1 MRANS
6 LTAAPSAGILG
17 RITIGA
23 LAAIAVIG
31 ATGACGHVGPGGGGA
46 TRSAVD
52 PRASTGGVPSGP
64 PQYIVADPSPRS
76 SVVAIPLGSSGAL
89 GLVVDKTRIVVGR
102 GEPHVG
108 PDLPD
113 QTIAGVRPIPARM
126 GGGYLFWTENNLY
139 RADAFD
145 GVLKPIAR
153 VTDTIQNMSF
163 APKFA
168 LVRTR
173 NGERW
178 ALGIPSGERVL
189 LEPLGASDVE
199 GLDDGRTLAFNDSG
213 GAFSSMDSGAH
224 WTDVT
229 SQIKSSPTRVAVI
242 DDELWLYESSG
253 GGLRLEPDGQLST
266 FDKQPPETPTEM
278 RPRDPRWRGAEA
290 PLRTAFHSG
299 ASIDDSTAIVVEQ
312 GDIVR
317 VDVHTGE
324 ITGIVSGKLPPD
336 ARCEAVPTANDV
348 LFACVSRGSQQ
359 TGGAP
364 SSFVVSHTLSG
375 DSPTVEQTFQSAA
388 QFYGSD
394 DGGLAIAL
402 PCTGTSTGPQD
413 HAVCVR
419 QPGGSWQDYDLSAL
433 AGGGDAGLGIGSG
446 YPDINVARWVPR
458 ADGRAV
464 AVVLDP
470 TPGIYDPRTG
480 QLEAVEQGGRDALG
494 QGITQGFS
502 SYRKHLGIAFNGGV
516 IGASLV
522 DWSWS
527 FSATGSLRGWQRHG
541 GIVEIGDD
549 GKVTRSPYAFDIMT
563 AGPYALGRTQDG
575 RFYQS
580 TDHGGTWT
588 EVAGPPS
595 GAAAGDLRACSTAGC
610 DVGGFY
616 RIGWA
621 ARPPRAETPQT
632 PAKLAP
638 EVRRTRPVEMTCRA
652 LAPAAVKVLPRT
664 VGSPDD
670 LGLGNNRLPVAG
682 DRSEIAFIRNTVPRG
697 IVNPLHEAGT
707 GDSDTPALRAML
719 TGFSTSRDGEM
730 IEVMGPNKSASSLR
744 RGLSFVP
751 PFDPTAPVRK
761 AVIAMSEVLS
771 AGRAAGLTNEEILS
785 EDMTE
790 SGTIV
795 VMTPGDAA
803 APGDLAFHNGQH
815 GLLVRVRSNE
825 RTKVAMRPTQNDS
838 TVISGVGLSGDDAA
852 FLELEAS
859 GVGHVFKMGAGGVT
873 DLFDVNP
880 TATDTTFYPANPDA
894 LAIGARGDLAIIRTG
909 SGSDPASAQD
919 PALLLVSAMPPVA
932 LAPWSTLRLAD
943 DASCKDA
950 GWRTTL
956 QIISPW
962 IRVTTPELRTED
974 LPMLAR
980 VKWSD
985 KRVCLEG
992 LEVKL
997 PDVTVRAPGATGS
1010 EPLKVASWLVAR
1022 GNVFARV
1029 AIADGVEWRQPLEC
1043 TLVLSQPPPPPPA
1056 PPAPPKT
1063 P

>member
-1 MRANS
+1 MHANP
-6 LTAAPSAGILG
+6 LGAGVFCLV
-17 RITIGA
+17 
-23 LAAIAVIG
+23 AIA
-31 ATGACGHVGPGGGGA
+31 AGACGHAGPGGGVA
-46 TRSAVD
+46 ARAAVD
-52 PRASTGGVPSGP
+52 ARASVPGVPSGP

-76 SVVAIPLGSSGAL
+76 SVVAIRLGGSGAL

-102 GEPHVG
+102 GEPRVG
-108 PDLPD
+108 PDLPE
-113 QTIAGVRPIPARM
+113 QTIAGVRPIPGRM
-126 GGGYLFWTENNLY
+126 GGGYLFWTANNLY
-139 RADAFD
+139 HADAFD
-145 GVLKPIAR
+145 GVLRPIAR
-153 VTDTIQNMSF
+153 VTDAIENMSF

-178 ALGIPSGERVL
+178 ALGIPSGERAP
-189 LEPLGASDVE
+189 LEPLGASDIE
-199 GLDDGRTLAFNDSG
+199 GLDDGRALAFNDAG
-213 GAFSSMDSGAH
+213 AAFSSMDGGAH

-253 GGLRLEPDGQLST
+253 GGLRLEPDGQLSA
-266 FDKQPPETPTEM
+266 FDKQPPETPPDM

-299 ASIDDSTAIVVEQ
+299 ASIDESTAIVVEQ

-348 LFACVSRGSQQ
+348 LFACVSRGAQQ
-359 TGGAP
+359 SGTP
-364 SSFVVSHTLSG
+364 SAFVVSHTLSG
-375 DSPTVEQTFQSAA
+375 DAPTVEQTFQTAA

-402 PCTGTSTGPQD
+402 PCSGTSSGPQD
-413 HAVCVR
+413 HGVCVR
-419 QPGGSWQDYDLSAL
+419 QPGGTWQDYDLSAL
-433 AGGGDAGLGIGSG
+433 TGDAGVGSG
-446 YPDINVARWVPR
+446 SGSPDVNVARWIPR

-480 QLEAVEQGGRDALG
+480 QLEAVEQGEREALG
-494 QGITQGFS
+494 QGLTQGFA

-527 FSATGSLRGWQRHG
+527 FSEAGTLRGWQRHG

-580 TDHGGTWT
+580 TDHGGSWA

-595 GAAAGDLRACSTAGC
+595 SAASADLRGCSTAGC

-621 ARPPRAETPQT
+621 ARPPHAEAPQT
-632 PAKLAP
+632 TAKLVP
-638 EVRRTRPVEMTCRA
+638 EVRRTRPVEVTCRA
-652 LAPAAVKVLPRT
+652 LAPAAAKVLTRT
-664 VGSPDD
+664 ANSPDD

-682 DRSEIAFIRNTVPRG
+682 DGSEFAFIRNAVPRG
-697 IVNPLHEAGT
+697 IVNPLHDMGT

-719 TGFSTSRDGEM
+719 SGFSTSRDGET

-744 RGLSFVP
+744 RSLSFVV
-751 PFDPTAPVRK
+751 PFEPTAPVKR
-761 AVIAMSEVLS
+761 AVIAMSEVLT

-795 VMTPGDAA
+795 VMTPSDAA
-803 APGDLAFHNGQH
+803 APGDLAFHNSAH
-815 GLLVRVRSNE
+815 GLLVRIRSNE
-825 RTKVAMRPTQNDS
+825 RTKVAVRPTQNDS
-838 TVISGVGLSGDDAA
+838 TVISGVALPSDEAA
-852 FLELEAS
+852 FLELEGS
-859 GVGHVFKMGAGGVT
+859 GVGHVFKLGAGGIT
-873 DLFDVNP
+873 DLFDINP

-894 LAIGARGDLAIIRTG
+894 LAIGPRGDLAIIRTG

-919 PALLLVSAMPPVA
+919 PALLLVPAMPPVA

-943 DASCKDA
+943 DPSCKDP

-956 QIISPW
+956 QVIAPW

-980 VKWSD
+980 VKWSPSH
-985 KRVCLEG
+985 VCLEG
-992 LEVKL
+992 FEVKL
-997 PDVTVRAPGATGS
+997 PDVTVRAPGAAGS

-1022 GNVFARV
+1022 GNAFSRV

-1043 TLVLSQPPPPPPA
+1043 SFVPNVAASAAARA
-1056 PPAPPKT
+1056 P
-1063 P
+1063 

>member
-1 MRANS
+1 MRANPRTG
-6 LTAAPSAGILG
+6 TAAALFL
-17 RITIGA
+17 
-23 LAAIAVIG
+23 LAAIAG
-31 ATGACGHVGPGGGGA
+31 GACGHAGPAGGGMRA
-46 TRSAVD
+46 PVEA
-52 PRASTGGVPSGP
+52 RASASGAPSGP

-76 SVVAIPLGSSGAL
+76 SVVAIPLGGSGAL

-113 QTIAGVRPIPARM
+113 QAIAGVRPIPARM

-139 RADAFD
+139 RAETFD
-145 GVLKPIAR
+145 GVLRPIAR
-153 VTDTIQNMSF
+153 LTDAIQNMSF

-178 ALGIPSGERVL
+178 ALGIPSGERAA

-199 GLDDGRTLAFNDSG
+199 ALDDGRALAFNDSG
-213 GAFSSMDSGAH
+213 AAFSSMDGGAH

-229 SQIKSSPTRVAVI
+229 SQIKSSPTHVMVV

-253 GGLRLEPDGQLST
+253 GGLRLELDGQLSA
-266 FDKQPPETPTEM
+266 FDKQPPETQPEL
-278 RPRDPRWRGAEA
+278 RPRDPRWRGTEA
-290 PLRTAFHSG
+290 PLRTALHTG
-299 ASIDDSTAIVVEQ
+299 ASIDESTAIVVEQ

-324 ITGIVSGKLPPD
+324 ITGIVPGKLPPD

-348 LFACVSRGSQQ
+348 LFACVSRGARPN
-359 TGGAP
+359 GDP
-364 SSFVVSHTLSG
+364 SAFVVSHTLSG
-375 DSPTVEQTFQSAA
+375 DTPTVEQTFQSVA

-402 PCTGTSTGPQD
+402 PCTGTPAGPQA
-413 HAVCVR
+413 HVACVR
-419 QPGGSWQDYDLSAL
+419 QPGGTWQDYDLSAL
-433 AGGGDAGLGIGSG
+433 TGDAGAGLGGG
-446 YPDINVARWVPR
+446 APDVNVARWIPR

-470 TPGIYDPRTG
+470 TPGLYDPRTG
-480 QLEAVEQGGRDALG
+480 QLETVEQAGRDALA
-494 QGITQGFS
+494 QGVRDRFGG
-502 SYRKHLGIAFNGGV
+502 YRKLGIAFNGMN
-516 IGASLV
+516 GATLV

-527 FSATGSLRGWQRHG
+527 FSASGTLRGWQPHG
-541 GIVEIGDD
+541 GTVEIGDD
-549 GKVTRSPYAFDIMT
+549 GRVTRSPYAFDTMT
-563 AGPYALGRTQDG
+563 AGPYALGRTEDG

-588 EVAGPPS
+588 EVAAPPS
-595 GAAAGDLRACSTAGC
+595 RAAGGALRGCSTAGC
-610 DVGGFY
+610 DMGGFY

-621 ARPPRAETPQT
+621 ARPPHAETPQA

-652 LAPAAVKVLPRT
+652 LAPAVAKVLPRT
-664 VGSPDD
+664 PGSPDD
-670 LGLGNNRLPVAG
+670 LGLGNTRLPIAS
-682 DRSEIAFIRNTVPRG
+682 DKSEIAFVRNTIPRA
-697 IVNPLHEAGT
+697 IVNPLHEAST

-719 TGFSTSRDGEM
+719 TGFSTTRDGET
-730 IEVMGPNKSASSLR
+730 IEVMGPNRSASSLR
-744 RGLSFVP
+744 RSLWFVP
-751 PFDPTAPVRK
+751 AFEPSAPVKK
-761 AVIAMSEVLS
+761 AVIAMSDVIA
-771 AGRAAGLTNEEILS
+771 AGHAAGLTNEEILS

-795 VMTPGDAA
+795 VMTPSDAA
-803 APGDLAFHNGQH
+803 APGDLAFYNAQH

-825 RTKVAMRPTQNDS
+825 RTRVAMRASQNDS
-838 TVISGVGLSGDDAA
+838 TVISGVALPSDEAA
-852 FLELEAS
+852 FLELESS
-859 GVGHVFKMGAGGVT
+859 GVGHVFKLGAGGIT
-873 DLFDVNP
+873 DLYDINP
-880 TATDTTFYPANPDA
+880 TATDTTVYPANPDA
-894 LAIGARGDLAIIRTG
+894 LAIGPRGDVAIIRTG

-932 LAPWSTLRLAD
+932 LAPWSTLRLVD
-943 DASCKDA
+943 DASCKEP

-956 QIISPW
+956 QVIAPW
-962 IRVTTPELRTED
+962 IRVTTPELRAED

-980 VKWSD
+980 VKWSE

-997 PDVTVRAPGATGS
+997 PDVTLRASGGGS

-1022 GNVFARV
+1022 GSVFARV

-1043 TLVLSQPPPPPPA
+1043 TMR
-1056 PPAPPKT
+1056 
-1063 P
+1063 